1 MLHRIWIPAPLLV
14 FAVVVSIAEAETFG
28 AVARGTE
35 RGVGEHVAVGA
46 VSCACPPMYSLAT
59 LVCLEIA
66 MSVELESS
74 RMLVRSSS

>member
-35 RGVGEHVAVGA
+35 RDVGEHVAVGA
-46 VSCACPPMYSLAT
+46 VSCACVPPHVQPCDVGVPRDCDVGGT
-59 LVCLEIA
+59 
-66 MSVELESS
+66 
-74 RMLVRSSS
+74 